1 MPYLSAQ
8 VSTSSGNQQLTDTMA
23 DEAQVK
29 GMSVDM
35 ARAEEGLKLFKQE
48 EAAEYDT
55 EAATKHKADVDAQ
68 IEKLDSEAA
77 QLSGAANKKARQEKE
92 KEKKGLKDS
101 KEYIDACKVVKG
113 LKPPNGNFVKK
124 AGGPTKEQ
132 IEADKKAAEE
142 KAAKEAKAAAEA
154 EEKKK
159 KEEEKKASKA
169 AKGQESAGIS
179 KAERD
184 ELEKLKND
192 IIDKKKTLKEQGM
205 SGGQMNKDPEIV
217 AWVARMNELKEKENP
232 GAMAAAK
239 EEKGGKKKKALDS
252 QTQALLEEKEKALE
266 EYTEKL
272 RTEFKYS
279 KKEISADPDYC
290 DMKAEIEKMKK

>member
-29 GMSVDM
+29 GMAQDL
-35 ARAEEGLKLFKQE
+35 ARAEEGMKLFKQTE
-48 EAAEYDT
+48 DAEYDA
-55 EAATKHKADVDAQ
+55 EAATKHKAEVDAQ
-68 IEKLDSEAA
+68 IEKLDGEAA

-92 KEKKGLKDS
+92 KEKKALKDS

-159 KEEEKKASKA
+159 KDEEKKAGKP
-169 AKGQESAGIS
+169 AKESAGIS

-192 IIDKKKTLKEQGM
+192 IIEKKKTLKEQGM

-232 GAMAAAK
+232 GAMAAQK
-239 EEKGGKKKKALDS
+239 EEKGGKKKKVLDS
-252 QTQALLEEKEKALE
+252 AAQALLEEKEKALE

-290 DMKAEIEKMKK
+290 DMKAEIDKMKK